1 MNLCMASKHL
11 CLLLPLL
18 LCLHSEA
25 RDAQTCAATISE
37 LKEAIGDPIFPL
49 TWKETTMSDGKP
61 LVVSIGEKN
70 GSLSLEFIKTSEGLW
85 AEGAG
90 AICKAGADLEIRF
103 SAGQMRLG
111 PAANWVMRISL
122 GQGGK
127 FTLTKLGP
135 EQLKIATSGWSG
147 IFSPTSK

>member
-1 MNLCMASKHL
+1 MASKRL
-11 CLLLPLL
+11 FLLLPLL
-18 LCLHSEA
+18 LYLNCEA
-25 RDAQTCAATISE
+25 RDLQNCVATISE
-37 LKEAIGDPIFPL
+37 LKEVLGDATFPL

-61 LVVSIGEKN
+61 LVVTIGEKN
-70 GSLSLEFIKTSEGLW
+70 GSLSLEFIKTNEGLW

-90 AICKAGADLEIRF
+90 VICKAGVDLEIWF

-111 PAANWVMRISL
+111 PAANWVLRISL
-122 GQGGK
+122 GNGGK

-147 IFSPTSK
+147 TFAPTSK